1 MFNEDMEVTTSNN
14 GHYAINILPDETCN
28 FDNIEQV
35 LIFEEDES
43 DKIKYRI
50 LLNYINNLVMLLQEI

>member
-14 GHYAINILPDETCN
+14 GHYAISILPDETFN

-35 LIFEEDES
+35 
-43 DKIKYRI
+43 
-50 LLNYINNLVMLLQEI
+50 